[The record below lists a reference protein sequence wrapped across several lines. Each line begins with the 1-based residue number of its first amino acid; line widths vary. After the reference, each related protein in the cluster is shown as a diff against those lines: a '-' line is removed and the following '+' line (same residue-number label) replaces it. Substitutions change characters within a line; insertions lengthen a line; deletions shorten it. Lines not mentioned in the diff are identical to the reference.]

1 MVMYRLTLC
10 KQAGDVILRLQRLF
24 PWNEKSKM
32 SKEMNMKWQ
41 RVKFIICEIST
52 WFQFYFNQTAQ

>member
-1 MVMYRLTLC
+1 MYRLTLC

-32 SKEMNMKWQ
+32 SKEMNM
-41 RVKFIICEIST
+41 VAESEVH
-52 WFQFYFNQTAQ
+52 YL

>member
-32 SKEMNMKWQ
+32 SEEMNMKWQ

-52 WFQFYFNQTAQ
+52 WFQFYFNQTDQ